1 MRMKKLSEVFTTCE
15 NSFSDTEPG
24 PHHPSVTDGENETF
38 QPLVRTTRIVSGK
51 SPLDD
56 VVEKMI
62 QTPELKSST
71 VSSVMNCPLNPMFPS
86 LINLLHDH
94 DMFSDLHSKRLDFLL
109 SMTCNNATIM
119 FIPGKLSINVQSCG
133 GGSHS

>member
-1 MRMKKLSEVFTTCE
+1 MTTRLEETNVRMKKLSEVFTTCE

-24 PHHPSVTDGENETF
+24 PHPRVIDGENETF

-62 QTPELKSST
+62 QTPEQKSST
-71 VSSVMNCPLNPMFPS
+71 VSSVMNCPLSPIFPS
-86 LINLLHDH
+86 H
-94 DMFSDLHSKRLDFLL
+94 K
-109 SMTCNNATIM
+109 
-119 FIPGKLSINVQSCG
+119 PPP
-133 GGSHS
+133 

>member
-24 PHHPSVTDGENETF
+24 PHPRVTDGENETF

-62 QTPELKSST
+62 QTPEQKSST
-71 VSSVMNCPLNPMFPS
+71 VSSVMNCPPNPIFPP

-94 DMFSDLHSKRLDFLL
+94 DMFSDLLL
-109 SMTCNNATIM
+109 SLTCNNN
-119 FIPGKLSINVQSCG
+119 NVNSRKTL
-133 GGSHS
+133 H